1 MDKFNYLSFMFL
13 ILQGLFQT
21 TLAYCTQQ
29 ELNII
34 VTNNNN
40 YKGFT
45 LNPRA
50 GIHYAV
56 IPISNYFIDDP
67 QSKCPSGSSV
77 TYIKSQDEWEDWKFI
92 QGRYYIQIISISILI
107 L

>member
-1 MDKFNYLSFMFL
+1 MDKFNNLFLLFL
-13 ILQGLFQT
+13 ILQGLFEV

-29 ELNII
+29 ELNIQE
-34 VTNNNN
+34 
-40 YKGFT
+40 GFT
-45 LNPRA
+45 LNRRP

-77 TYIKSQDEWEDWKFI
+77 TYIKSQEEWEDWKFI
-92 QGRYYIQIISISILI
+92 QALIQGISKSYQYLS
-107 L
+107 

>member
-50 GIHYAV
+50 GIHYAI

-77 TYIKSQDEWEDWKFI
+77 TYIKSQQEWEDWKFI
-92 QGRYYIQIISISILI
+92 QALIQGISKSYQYLS
-107 L
+107 